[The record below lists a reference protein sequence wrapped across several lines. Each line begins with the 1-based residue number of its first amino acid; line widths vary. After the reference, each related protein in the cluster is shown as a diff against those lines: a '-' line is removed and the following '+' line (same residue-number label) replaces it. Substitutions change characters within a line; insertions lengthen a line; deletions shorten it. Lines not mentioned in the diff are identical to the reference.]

1 MNVLDIVAEFS
12 TVSKNGNE
20 PAVRSV
26 NTNAMAEEIL
36 SLRIKLMEASLE
48 LNELRG
54 RVKS

>member
-54 RVKS
+54 RVKR